1 MHDVKDTQA
10 VFVIALLKLVGSEE
24 QKKAQQTFQIFPSV
38 PKICPT
44 NHSTYSCCESW

>member
-1 MHDVKDTQA
+1 MRDVKHTH

-44 NHSTYSCCESW
+44 NNFTYSCCESF